1 MTNTSVEQPAS
12 AIVRTSLG
20 RRLGFALGGL
30 AIIGSAILVLGA
42 HAPSIPWV
50 GALGSLALSLWTAWF
65 IVLPPMGLALM
76 RKCGSGGGVFATFA
90 AITALSM
97 IGAAAVLMSLLVLAR
112 ENGVRVSWTEPFGF
126 SGSLEVI
133 KPDEVVTYLRDLDEE
148 LTLRIYKPRAAA
160 PAGGWPVFMHVH
172 GGGWVSGNNAEQSA
186 DMRWFADQGWVVI
199 SVGYNLSS
207 DKRHLWDR
215 TVHQIGCAMAW
226 TQANISARGGD
237 INRLAMRGGSA
248 GGNLALNAAYMANAG
263 TLKSSCG
270 GSIPRVRSVVPIYP
284 ATDLVA
290 IYENPYIPNGPEV
303 RNMAIQY
310 TGGTPSQFPERYD
323 FVGSATHISP
333 AAPPTLIFETEND
346 HLVPLA
352 SVRKFAGQV
361 RAVGIPLKIIT
372 VPYGEHGFDFT
383 GIGNA
388 VVRQASLRFIQQHD
402 VKALTITHLGGGK

>member
-1 MTNTSVEQPAS
+1 MTKTSVEPAVP
-12 AIVRTSLG
+12 ARIRTSFG
-20 RRLGFALGGL
+20 RRLGLALGGL
-30 AIIGSAILVLGA
+30 AILGSAILVLGA

-50 GALGSLALSLWTAWF
+50 GVLGSLALSLWPAWF
-65 IVLPPMGLALM
+65 IVLPPLGLALM
-76 RKCGSGGGVFATFA
+76 RKCGSGGRVLASFG
-90 AITALSM
+90 AIAGISM
-97 IGAAAVLMSLLVLAR
+97 IGAAAVLVGLLGLAR
-112 ENGVRVSWTEPFGF
+112 ENGVRVALTEPFGF
-126 SGSLEVI
+126 SGSLEII
-133 KPDEVVTYLRDLDEE
+133 KPDEVVTYLRDLDED
-148 LTLRIYKPRAAA
+148 LTLRIYKPRGTA

-207 DKRHLWDR
+207 EKRHLWDR
-215 TVHQIGCAMAW
+215 TVNQIGCAMAW
-226 TQANISARGGD
+226 SQANISARGGD
-237 INRLAMRGGSA
+237 ISRLAMRGGSA

-290 IYENPYIPNGPEV
+290 IYENPYIPNGPDV

-310 TGGTPSQFPERYD
+310 TGGTPSQFPERYT
-323 FVGSATHISP
+323 FVGSAIHISP

-352 SVRKFAGQV
+352 SVRRFAGQV
-361 RAVGIPLKIIT
+361 RAAGIPLKTIT

-388 VVRQASLRFIQQHD
+388 VVRQASLQFIQQHD
-402 VKALTITHLGGGK
+402 AKGYPTARRDSGK